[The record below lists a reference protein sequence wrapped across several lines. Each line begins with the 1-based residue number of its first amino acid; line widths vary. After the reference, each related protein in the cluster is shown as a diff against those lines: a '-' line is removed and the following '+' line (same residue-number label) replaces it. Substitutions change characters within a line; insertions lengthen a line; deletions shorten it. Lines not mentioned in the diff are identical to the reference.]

1 MKLWFR
7 LGAAAFAILLL
18 AGISGPAARAAG
30 PYDGVYNGT
39 TDSPDRR
46 CQSGKFSMT
55 VKDNVVTKW
64 GAHGVSGSV
73 SGDGSVS
80 VHTTTFAGATATT
93 TGKISGGVFT
103 GDTVEQGGFACV
115 WHLKLTSGS

>member
-1 MKLWFR
+1 MSAPL
-7 LGAAAFAILLL
+7 
-18 AGISGPAARAAG
+18 ARAAG

-73 SGDGSVS
+73 SGDGSLT
-80 VHTTTFAGATATT
+80 VHTTTFAGAAAAT

-115 WHLKLTSGS
+115 WHLTLTNGS